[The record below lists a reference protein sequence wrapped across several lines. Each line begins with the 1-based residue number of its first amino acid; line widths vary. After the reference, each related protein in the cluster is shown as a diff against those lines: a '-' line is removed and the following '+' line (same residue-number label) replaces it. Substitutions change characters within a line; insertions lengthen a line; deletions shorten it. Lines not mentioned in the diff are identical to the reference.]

1 MIHIAFNRNYLMI
14 LFFVT
19 FIYFDCT
26 FADGGFFPT
35 NVEQMGNSAES
46 PNQRAII
53 IHDGQKETL
62 IVQVKYSGN
71 IRDFAWV
78 VPLASLPD
86 ENSIQIE
93 SDSIFSLLHDLTQPK
108 VYRINRSKYGR
119 GDGVMKDGEEI
130 EEINSAQVQVWQNL
144 AVGPYDV
151 KIISGTSTQAL
162 RDWLHNNGYKY
173 SPTAD
178 AILEYYIQKGCYFM
192 ATRVNM
198 ESQSMSKNSI
208 FQAGLPALKVSFPV
222 EKPVFPLRISEISSA
237 PENEIEIYVISN
249 HRMISDNYNTYAMDR
264 SEVETLIKA
273 QLNDYESEKNTGIA
287 CACQKVVDPI
297 GGNSF
302 KYDYESIF
310 RSKLSSQDSKT
321 FIIENVRYGWT
332 SSDYNQYPEDGLLNG
347 FFNTYF
353 QEESNFWITRLR
365 TILKPEDMIN
375 DVTFMPDPKG
385 DDSLSLN
392 IYIEEYNPW
401 YISAFGIPLLFLFP
415 IVFSKRIRQRYGKH
429 SLLLVITLYLMII

>member
-1 MIHIAFNRNYLMI
+1 MI

-19 FIYFDCT
+19 FIYFNST
-26 FADGGFFPT
+26 FADGVFFPT
-35 NVEQMGNSAES
+35 DVEQMGNSAES

-53 IHDGQKETL
+53 IHDGQKETM

-86 ENSIQIE
+86 DNSVQVE

-108 VYRINRSKYGR
+108 VYLINVSKYGR
-119 GDGVMKDGEEI
+119 GGDGEPGKDGEET

-144 AVGPYDV
+144 AVGPYEV
-151 KIISGTSTQAL
+151 NIISGTSTQAL
-162 RDWLHNNGYKY
+162 RDWLNNNGYKY

-178 AILEYYIQKGCYFM
+178 AILDYYIQKNWYFL
-192 ATRVNM
+192 ATKVNV
-198 ESQSMSKNSI
+198 ESQPISDNSI

-222 EKPVFPLRISEISSA
+222 DKPVFPLRISEISSA

-249 HRMISDNYNTYAMDR
+249 HRMISDSYNTYAMVR

-273 QLNDYESEKNTGIA
+273 QLNDYESDNNTGIA

-332 SSDYNQYPEDGLLNG
+332 SPDYIQYPEDGVLNG
-347 FFNTYF
+347 FFNSYF
-353 QEESNFWITRLR
+353 QEKSDFWITRLR
-365 TILKPEDMIN
+365 TVLKPEDMIN
-375 DVTFMPDPKG
+375 DVTFIPDPKG

-392 IYIEEYNPW
+392 IFIEEYNPW
-401 YISAFGIPLLFLFP
+401 YVSAFGIPLLFLFP
-415 IVFSKRIRQRYGKH
+415 LVFSKKIRRRYRKH
-429 SLLLVITLYLMII
+429 TLLIVITLYLMIM